1 MRTWRR
7 CLDAAGVRA
16 DTARADFSAAARFLL
31 PRHFE
36 GWGPLWVLAPPESL
50 PHIAAAVA
58 LARYT
63 DDLCDSGPA
72 GGRTQR
78 FEEWADHVGTAL
90 DTGSSEHRLV
100 RAYLYSADLLNLSRT
115 WIDSY
120 IAGTRADLEFPG
132 FAQEADYQR
141 YVDTVS
147 MPSFM
152 LGIEV
157 VPRLVPEQSFIASV
171 RLLSEGSQRAD
182 HLTDVFEDLRDG
194 RLYLPVSDLDRHRV
208 TRADLEQGL
217 GTAGVRAL
225 LSATACS
232 ARASLVEGERI
243 LGEVA
248 PEYRPVFRF
257 VIGVFHKRLDDVET
271 RGVAIIRRPYHDGK
285 VACLRLLARSRRM
298 GASPKAL
305 PGYAGLGTPAVRPS
319 RAAGN
324 RGCCVTRVEEKG
336 PLRPGLFRRTAGGVR
351 GWRRKHTTRPISA
364 QLAAWIGC
372 QAGCVERVDVCV
384 RAGSSIETHQL
395 ELKSGILGGRP
406 HCRRRACRELAVLAW
421 IFVVCW

>member
-7 CLDAAGVRA
+7 CLDSAGVRG
-16 DTARADFSAAARFLL
+16 DTARADFSAAARYTL
-31 PRHFE
+31 RKHFE
-36 GWGPLWVLAPPESL
+36 GWGPMQVLAPPESL

-63 DDLCDSGPA
+63 DDLCDSGPVE
-72 GGRTQR
+72 GRTQR

-100 RAYLYSADLLNLSRT
+100 RAYLHSADLLNLSRT
-115 WIDSY
+115 WIDAY

-132 FAQEADYQR
+132 FAQEADFQR

-147 MPSFM
+147 LPSFM

-157 VPRLVPEQSFIASV
+157 VPRLVPEQSFISSV

-182 HLTDVFEDLRDG
+182 HLTDVFEDLRGG
-194 RLYLPVSDLDRHRV
+194 RLYLPVSDLDRHRA

-217 GTAGVRAL
+217 DTAGVRTL
-225 LSATACS
+225 LSATAHS
-232 ARASLVEGERI
+232 ARASLVEGERV

-257 VIGVFHKRLDDVET
+257 VIGVFHKRLDDVES

-285 VACLRLLARSRRM
+285 VTGLRLLARSRRM
-298 GASPKAL
+298 GASTKAL
-305 PGYAGLGTPAVRPS
+305 PGYAGSDPPAAQPS
-319 RAAGN
+319 
-324 RGCCVTRVEEKG
+324 
-336 PLRPGLFRRTAGGVR
+336 
-351 GWRRKHTTRPISA
+351 
-364 QLAAWIGC
+364 
-372 QAGCVERVDVCV
+372 
-384 RAGSSIETHQL
+384 
-395 ELKSGILGGRP
+395 
-406 HCRRRACRELAVLAW
+406 
-421 IFVVCW
+421 